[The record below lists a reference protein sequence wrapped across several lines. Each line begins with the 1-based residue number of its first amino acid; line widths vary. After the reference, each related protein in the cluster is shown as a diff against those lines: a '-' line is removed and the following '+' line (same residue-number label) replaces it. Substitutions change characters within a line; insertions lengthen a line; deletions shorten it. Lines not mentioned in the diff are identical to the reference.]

1 MSKNLDL
8 KIKKQVDKNH
18 KEIVNFL
25 QQILRIDSET
35 GKEKNIQNYLEKYLL
50 NLGLEVD
57 KFEPSKALL
66 QGQPGYIPLNIDFSN
81 RPNVIGTLKGN
92 GKGKS
97 LILNGHTDTIT
108 AEPLEAWTFGPFSG
122 TIHEDK
128 IYGRGAADMKSG
140 VAAMIMALKIVKD
153 LEIPLKGDVIVE
165 CVVDEEYSGYGTLSC
180 IAKGYQADAGI
191 CCETSDLN
199 IQPACIGR
207 QWFFI
212 DVYGK
217 TSSIAN
223 KWESVSAIE
232 KGIKIV
238 NTINELEKIRIN
250 DLFHPLYTDNRSA
263 LPCSVFVFK
272 SGSFPSAIPERAR
285 LEGSLGT
292 MPFEKV
298 EDVKNQVINQIKE
311 ICDADP
317 WMKNHPPRITFA
329 PTGGFGAEIPTDA
342 PIVKDLEQ
350 SFKIMTGSI
359 PVISGRTGG
368 SDTRFLI
375 NYGNTPTVIFGP
387 GSTSQMHAIDEH
399 VKIED
404 LLIAVKTIALCIAN
418 WCF

>member
-1 MSKNLDL
+1 LTKDLDL

-18 KEIVNFL
+18 EEMVYFL
-25 QQILRIDSET
+25 QQLLRIDSET
-35 GKEKNIQNYLEKYLL
+35 GKEKNIQDFLEKYLL
-50 NLGLEVD
+50 NLGLKVD
-57 KFEPSKALL
+57 KFEPSKKLL
-66 QGQPGYIPLNIDFSN
+66 QEQPGYIPLNIDFSD
-81 RPNVIGTLKGN
+81 RPNVVGTLKGN
-92 GKGKS
+92 SKGKS

-108 AEPLEAWTFGPFSG
+108 AEPIEAWNFGPFSG
-122 TIHEDK
+122 TIQEGK

-140 VAAMIMALKIVKD
+140 VAAMIMALKVVKD
-153 LEIPLKGDVIVE
+153 LKIPLKGDVIVE

-217 TSSIAN
+217 TSSITN

-238 NTINELEKIRIN
+238 NAINDLEGIRIN
-250 DLFHPLYTDNRSA
+250 DLFHPLYNDNRSA

-298 EDVKNQVINQIKE
+298 GDVKNQVINQIRM

-317 WMKNHPPRITFA
+317 WMRNHPPKIIFA
-329 PTGGFGAEIPTDA
+329 PTGGFGAEISVDA
-342 PIVKDLEQ
+342 PIVKYLEQ
-350 SFKIMTGSI
+350 SFKKMTNTI
-359 PVISGRTGG
+359 PIISGRTGG

-387 GSTSQMHAIDEH
+387 GSTNQMHAIDEH

-404 LLIAVKTIALCIAN
+404 LLIAVKAIALTIAN
-418 WCF
+418 WCI

>member
-1 MSKNLDL
+1 MTKDLDL

-18 KEIVNFL
+18 EEMVSFL
-25 QQILRIDSET
+25 QQLLRIDSET
-35 GKEKNIQNYLEKYLL
+35 GKEKNIQDFLEKYLL

-57 KFEPSKALL
+57 KFEPSKKLL
-66 QGQPGYIPLNIDFSN
+66 QGQSGYIPLNIDFSD
-81 RPNVIGTLKGN
+81 RPNVVGTLKGN
-92 GKGKS
+92 SKGKS

-108 AEPLEAWTFGPFSG
+108 AEPIEAWTFGPFSG
-122 TIHEDK
+122 TIQEGK

-140 VAAMIMALKIVKD
+140 VAAMIMALKVVKD
-153 LEIPLKGDVIVE
+153 LKICLKGDVIVE

-217 TSSIAN
+217 TSSITN

-238 NTINELEKIRIN
+238 NTINDLEEIRIN
-250 DLFHPLYTDNRSA
+250 DLFHPLYNNNRSA

-298 EDVKNQVINQIKE
+298 EDVKNQVINQVKKIS
-311 ICDADP
+311 DTDP
-317 WMKNHPPRITFA
+317 WMRNHPPKITFA
-329 PTGGFGAEIPTDA
+329 PTGGFGAEISMDD

-350 SFKIMTGSI
+350 SFKKMTNMI
-359 PVISGRTGG
+359 PIISGRTGG

-375 NYGNTPTVIFGP
+375 NYGNTPSVIFGP

-404 LLIAVKTIALCIAN
+404 FLIAVETIALTIAN
-418 WCF
+418 WCI